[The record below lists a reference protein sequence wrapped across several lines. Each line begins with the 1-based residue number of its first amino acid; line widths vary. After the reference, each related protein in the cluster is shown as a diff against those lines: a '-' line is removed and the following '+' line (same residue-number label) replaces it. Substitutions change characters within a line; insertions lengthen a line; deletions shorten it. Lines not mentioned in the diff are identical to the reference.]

1 MKRAILFL
9 GLVLLL
15 SSCTTFQ
22 KWINPVPVS
31 KLVQGQT
38 IQEVREF
45 CRFPDVVNTTAVNGA
60 KHEQWVYR
68 NPGGRVHSDVYLYF
82 EDGVLVAWQY

>member
-15 SSCTTFQ
+15 SSCATFQ
-22 KWINPVPVS
+22 KWVNPVPVS

-38 IQEVREF
+38 VAEVREF
-45 CRFPDVVNTTAVNGA
+45 CRFPDTINTTVVNGA

-68 NPGGRVHSDVYLYF
+68 NPGMHINSDVYLYF
-82 EDGVLVAWQY
+82 ENGALVAWQY

>member
-15 SSCTTFQ
+15 SSCTTLQ

-45 CRFPDVVNTTAVNGA
+45 CRFPDAVNTTVVNSA
-60 KHEQWVYR
+60 QHEQWVYR